1 MLANYHTH
9 TARCG
14 HAVGEDREYVEQ
26 AVQAGLKVLGFSD
39 HCPWVFPD
47 GYESPIR
54 MKLREVD
61 GYFSSL
67 TKLRDEYRDDITIYI
82 GFETEY
88 IPELLEAQDRFL
100 ADYPV
105 DYQIMGQHYT
115 VREPGAVYCGRV
127 ARASEADQFREYVDS
142 CIAGV
147 ESGRYRYLAH
157 PDLMVILDEEV
168 YQQEYARLCACLKA
182 HDIPV
187 ELNCLGI
194 ERHYTSRAFLKIAA
208 AHGCK
213 AIIGIDAHQP
223 EKLLGRTGVDVCM
236 ELAEDA
242 GLELVDYLPGL
253 EPK

>member
-14 HAVGEDREYVEQ
+14 HAVGEDREYVE
-26 AVQAGLKVLGFSD
+26 AAIKAGMQVLGFSD

-47 GYESPIR
+47 AYESPIR

-61 GYFSSL
+61 GYFTSL
-67 TKLRDEYRDDITIYI
+67 TKLRDEYRNDITIYI

-88 IPELLEAQDRFL
+88 IPELLDAQDAFL

-115 VREPGAVYCGRV
+115 VREPDALYCGRV
-127 ARASEADQFREYVDS
+127 ARSSEAAAFNEYIES

-147 ESGRYRYLAH
+147 NSGRYKYLAH
-157 PDLMVILDEEV
+157 PDLMGMMDEAV
-168 YQQEYARLCACLKA
+168 FRQGYSRLCACLKA
-182 HDIPV
+182 HDMPV
-187 ELNCLGI
+187 ELNCIGI

-208 AHGCK
+208 EHSCK

-223 EKLLGRTGVDVCM
+223 EKLLGQTGVDVCS
-236 ELAEDA
+236 ELAEEA
-242 GLELVDYLPGL
+242 GLELVTFLPGL